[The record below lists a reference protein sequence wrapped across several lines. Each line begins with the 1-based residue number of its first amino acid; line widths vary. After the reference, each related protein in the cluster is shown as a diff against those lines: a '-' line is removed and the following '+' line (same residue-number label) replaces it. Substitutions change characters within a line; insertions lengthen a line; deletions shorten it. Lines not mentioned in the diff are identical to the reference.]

1 MIDHLSGN
9 HREFFDP
16 DKAHKAI
23 CDTTTMEAR
32 VTDTLR
38 LPVVK
43 ALSWRGFRPVWN
55 SPCSVRPVW
64 GTEGREFKSCPHH
77 QQEGPETLR
86 FRAFVVLGARLSRE
100 AEA

>member
-38 LPVVK
+38 LPVINHGPGQPI
-43 ALSWRGFRPVWN
+43 ARPERPS
-55 SPCSVRPVW
+55 SPRS
-64 GTEGREFKSCPHH
+64 
-77 QQEGPETLR
+77 LR
-86 FRAFVVLGARLSRE
+86 RL
-100 AEA
+100 